1 MIFFTGPQQASK
13 KEWDGEEETSK
24 KSKTRCSSCFELRS
38 EHGHTWCFV
47 VFFFIYEMRNLQTL
61 MGNLQTSMFF
71 IIPSSFLTE
80 MCFRTES
87 IFPHR
92 TWTAPFYTGQFRD
105 VRKTTCPCLS
115 VCQAEPVP
123 QTVLLDVLP
132 ACPCHCVTT
141 WGSSR
146 VSPLPDGRLLEGW
159 ACCVHWT
166 QDLSTRHTIHTQ

>member
-1 MIFFTGPQQASK
+1 MATLCASFCFFHLS
-13 KEWDGEEETSK
+13 
-24 KSKTRCSSCFELRS
+24 
-38 EHGHTWCFV
+38 
-47 VFFFIYEMRNLQTL
+47 TL

-80 MCFRTES
+80 MCYRTES

-92 TWTAPFYTGQFRD
+92 TWTTLFYTGQFRD
-105 VRKTTCPCLS
+105 VRKTACPCLS

-132 ACPCHCVTT
+132 AWPCHFITT
-141 WGSSR
+141 WWSSR

-159 ACCVHWT
+159 ACCVRWT
-166 QDLSTRHTIHTQ
+166 STAQDTQYMPREHLSVFTSSPCGGLESPSSSFLACQNLVHRATKHCSGVFIRHVCP